1 MTSNCKRASF
11 HPSVKQL
18 TPFTDKRWTNLSNKT
33 TREVSPSIAGGS
45 SDSGKR
51 TGIFR
56 HSNER
61 RLGRSA
67 AISNL
72 L

>member
-33 TREVSPSIAGGS
+33 TREVSKSL
-45 SDSGKR
+45 
-51 TGIFR
+51 
-56 HSNER
+56 HSR
-61 RLGRSA
+61 RLKGCRKEDWH
-67 AISNL
+67 ISTQQ
-72 L
+72 